1 MQKGGGWGIKKK
13 KKENRDR
20 NKACHNFKIS

>member
-1 MQKGGGWGIKKK
+1 MQKGGDGESKKK